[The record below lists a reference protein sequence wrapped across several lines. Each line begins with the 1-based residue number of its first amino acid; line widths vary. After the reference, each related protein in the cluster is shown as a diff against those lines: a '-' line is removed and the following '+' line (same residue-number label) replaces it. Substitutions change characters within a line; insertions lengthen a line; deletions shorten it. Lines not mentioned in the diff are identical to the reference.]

1 MNWSFLYL
9 QESFQTLKNWVKE
22 LRQHGPPNI
31 VVAIAGNKCDLSDAR
46 WTRRTD
52 RKHLQMFSRC
62 YKLHLRFFMDP
73 QGSVREGCQG
83 LCRLHP
89 RYLRGNQCQERH
101 QHQRSVHRDKWVCF
115 SNTWRLWTLTPCLRG
130 AAFKAFHIRIRC
142 FWPNLC
148 SSERGG
154 KKHAY
159 CTLKNLTVWELRAFC
174 HHFFFPP
181 VAHVS
186 LSPFSCQ
193 SSCDPSSS
201 EAP

>member
-1 MNWSFLYL
+1 MPGEPDE
-9 QESFQTLKNWVKE
+9 QIV
-22 LRQHGPPNI
+22 NI
-31 VVAIAGNKCDLSDAR
+31 CRCFHVVINYICDSS
-46 WTRRTD
+46 WI
-52 RKHLQMFSRC
+52 
-62 YKLHLRFFMDP
+62 P

-115 SNTWRLWTLTPCLRG
+115 SNTWRLWTLTPCLHG

-148 SSERGG
+148 SSERGE

-174 HHFFFPP
+174 HHFFFPACSSRFIISFLLP
-181 VAHVS
+181 KQLWPFEFWSSVEFSSTEVAVSVKRCFCS
-186 LSPFSCQ
+186 LS
-193 SSCDPSSS
+193 D
-201 EAP
+201 